1 MRKIHP
7 DLCTKL
13 DDKSIF
19 RGAYA
24 NDPTLTASNRADPQ
38 ELANICNDWFE
49 AQDIHL
55 NPAKSVHLS
64 FNPVTNP
71 SPPKAALSS

>member
-7 DLCTKL
+7 DLRTKL
-13 DDKSIF
+13 DSKTIF
-19 RGAYA
+19 GGAYA
-24 NDPTLTASNRADPQ
+24 DDLTLTASDRADLQ
-38 ELANICNDWFE
+38 ELADICNDWFE

-64 FNPVTNP
+64 FDPVTNP